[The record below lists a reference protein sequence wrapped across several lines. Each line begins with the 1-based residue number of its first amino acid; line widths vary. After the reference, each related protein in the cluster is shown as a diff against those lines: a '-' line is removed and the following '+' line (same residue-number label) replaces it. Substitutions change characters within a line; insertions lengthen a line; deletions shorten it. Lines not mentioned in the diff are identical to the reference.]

1 MTQYSHVRKWVLML
15 FYSFRD
21 TMFIVDLH
29 VLPIRGVGIV
39 LGIQWLKQ
47 LGPIV
52 TYYNALTMQF
62 RHLGTSIALKADA
75 PTSPE
80 DAFPHQVKSLLL
92 TQFASTFYHIV
103 INP

>member
-1 MTQYSHVRKWVLML
+1 MSLLQVAVSN
-15 FYSFRD
+15 D
-21 TMFIVDLH
+21 TI
-29 VLPIRGVGIV
+29 LPC
-39 LGIQWLKQ
+39 
-47 LGPIV
+47 PIV